1 MLTAIP
7 WFTHFFASQT
17 VSGVQRTAIQEQ
29 GLYNACLQPYHGLHN
44 SLHPKLFLGYKERP
58 FRNKACTTH
67 AYSHTMVY
75 TILCTP
81 NCFWGTKNGH
91 SGTRPVQCMLT
102 AIPWFTHFF
111 ASQTVSGVQRTAIQ
125 EQGLY
130 NACLQ
135 PYHGLHNSLHP
146 RLFLGYKERPFR
158 NKACT
163 MHAYSHTMVYT
174 ILCTPNCFWGTKN
187 GHSGTRPVQC
197 MLTAI
202 PWFTQFFASQTV
214 SGVQRTA
221 IQEQGLYNA
230 CLQPYHGLHNSL
242 HPKPFLGYKER
253 PFRNNAC
260 LQPYHGLH
268 NSLQP
273 KFTWGTSN
281 GLFSPKRLFYIC
293 VSF

>member
-1 MLTAIP
+1 MHACITS
-7 WFTHFFASQT
+7 THKT
-17 VSGVQRTAIQEQ
+17 DVEQ
-29 GLYNACLQPYHGLHN
+29 GLYNACLQPYHGLHT
-44 SLHPKLFLGYKERP
+44 SLHPKLFLG
-58 FRNKACTTH
+58 F
-67 AYSHTMVY
+67 
-75 TILCTP
+75 
-81 NCFWGTKNGH
+81 
-91 SGTRPVQCMLT
+91 
-102 AIPWFTHFF
+102 
-111 ASQTVSGVQRTAIQ
+111 
-125 EQGLY
+125 
-130 NACLQ
+130 
-135 PYHGLHNSLHP
+135 
-146 RLFLGYKERPFR
+146 KERPFR

-174 ILCTPNCFWGTKN
+174 ILCIPNCFWGTKN
-187 GHSGTRPVQC
+187 GHSGTRPVQR

-202 PWFTQFFASQTV
+202 PWFTQFFAPQTV